1 MGRKPKNESKNTK
14 RKKVKTVL
22 EIVRKKFQKI
32 DYLPGELN
40 KVSMGQLQAFHACTY
55 FGTRTLAA
63 YNLGITEAAISIR
76 LFELETSLK
85 MKLFNREPSGFTLTY
100 EGSILYPVL
109 TNIFTQ
115 LTLANSEMKG
125 KRILEKITIY
135 TTIPL
140 GLFVLGDAFLEFRK
154 KYPMVDLSINV
165 DSTPP
170 DLKLGGADIVIWPI
184 DLDNEHFT
192 SETVGSFTSKLY
204 ASEDYLK
211 KNGTPTCIE
220 DLKKHQMIAFEG
232 GKVGYDTNWHL
243 RLTKIPATNITKTNN
258 SVLAIKMC
266 ERGGGITIYSPNMV
280 DRVGLNL
287 RNVLPDLSKETAPVK
302 FIHHASLKENEQ
314 IKFLMEAV
322 RRAIQK
328 LEKQ

>member
-1 MGRKPKNESKNTK
+1 MGRKPKNEAKNTK
-14 RKKVKTVL
+14 RKKVKTVS

-32 DYLPGELN
+32 DYLAGELN
-40 KVSMGQLQAFHACTY
+40 KVSMGQLQAFHACAY

-63 YNLGITEAAISIR
+63 YNLGITEAAISVR

-85 MKLFNREPSGFTLTY
+85 MKLFNREPTGFTLTY

-115 LTLANSEMKG
+115 LTLTNSEMKG
-125 KRILEKITIY
+125 KRILDKITVY

-140 GLFVLGDAFLEFRK
+140 GLFVLTEAFLEFRE
-154 KYPMVDLSINV
+154 KYPTVDLSINV

-170 DLKLGGADIVIWPI
+170 DVKLGGADVLIWTVE
-184 DLDNEHFT
+184 LDDDNFT
-192 SETVGSFTSKLY
+192 SEPVGTFIGKLY

-211 KNGTPTCIE
+211 KHGTPTCVE
-220 DLKKHQMIAFEG
+220 DLRKHKFISFDL
-232 GKVGYDTNWHL
+232 GKVNYDPNWHL
-243 RLTKIPATNITKTNN
+243 RLTKIPAVNITKTNS

-266 ERGGGITIYSPNMV
+266 ERGGGITPYSPNMAT
-280 DRVGLNL
+280 RVGVNL
-287 RNVLPDLSKETAPVK
+287 RNILPEISHDLGAAY
-302 FIHHASLKENEQ
+302 FIHHKSLKENEQ
-314 IKFLMEAV
+314 IKFLMGAV

-328 LEKQ
+328 LAKK